1 MAENEGGQNGGAE
14 EPRPEVPNV
23 APNLAVVELRRVM
36 SSLPFFG
43 TGGDGNLGK
52 TSFDAHRLNQMI
64 DLVENGRPSD
74 MEHAGDALWK
84 AGGAIRR
91 AADELS
97 GHIDGVDWEG
107 EAGDS
112 FRNWGRGLVK
122 NSRKLADYSENA
134 GTQIKA
140 SGSGLA
146 TVQKSMPPRDTRL
159 VQKDVKD
166 IPAPAQVEGNKEY
179 AEAAKVEEDRQEAIN
194 QMNRL
199 GSYYTVS
206 NEIMAGQEPPT
217 FGAMPN
223 VGVPRP
229 TSEGELRNG
238 DGGPSSSESPGTVQS
253 EARLATPDGGRETA
267 SGTTQ
272 GPTAVSPVPERNIG
286 TEIDSVAAPPAP
298 APEVGTPQP
307 TSPATPTAQG
317 PSGGPVTP
325 MAPGPMAQGLA
336 SRGTAKAPGIAGTPR
351 ANGQGQVGPVGRTGQ
366 AGMARPGAMG
376 RAANL
381 GPGPGQNGMMGRPG
395 ARGMGP
401 GMIGRAAGPG
411 SMAAGQPMAPRA
423 SRPGGIVGGTP
434 SRAVSGAKAPRI
446 PRGTVVGNEGP
457 TAKSGLRGTFGRIVG
472 STGAPST
479 PRAFVKKLAA
489 GKGGVVGLPRSGG
502 AGRGLGEFT
511 PGGSGLARAGAAGGA
526 MVPGGRG
533 ATTRD
538 EEVENGTRPDYLVED
553 EETWTTGRR
562 GIVPPV
568 IE

>member
-1 MAENEGGQNGGAE
+1 MAGNEDGQSGGAE
-14 EPRPEVPNV
+14 EQPRPEVPNV

-52 TSFDAHRLNQMI
+52 TSFEAHRLNQMI

-91 AADELS
+91 AAEELS
-97 GHIDGVDWEG
+97 GHIDSVDWEG
-107 EAGDS
+107 ESGDA
-112 FRNWGRGLVK
+112 FRTWGRGLVK

-229 TSEGELRNG
+229 GPEDPRSAGEGE
-238 DGGPSSSESPGTVQS
+238 PSSTDSPGTVQS
-253 EARLATPDGGRETA
+253 EARSATPDGGRETA
-267 SGTTQ
+267 SVTTQ
-272 GPTAVSPVPERNIG
+272 GPTAVTPVPERNIG

-298 APEVGTPQP
+298 APEVGTPP
-307 TSPATPTAQG
+307 TTSPATPTAQG
-317 PSGGPVTP
+317 PSAGPVTP
-325 MAPGPMAQGLA
+325 IAPGPTAQGLA
-336 SRGTAKAPGIAGTPR
+336 RSTAKAPGIAGTPR
-351 ANGQGQVGPVGRTGQ
+351 ATGQGPVGPVGRTGQ
-366 AGMARPGAMG
+366 AGMARPGPMG
-376 RAANL
+376 RTANL
-381 GPGPGQNGMMGRPG
+381 GPGPGQNGMTGRPG

-401 GMIGRAAGPG
+401 GMIGRTAGAG
-411 SMAAGQPMAPRA
+411 SMAAGQPTTPRA

-446 PRGTVVGNEGP
+446 PRGTVVGNEGS
-457 TAKSGLRGTFGRIVG
+457 TGKGGLRGTFGRVVG

-479 PRAFVKKLAA
+479 PRAFVKKPAA
-489 GKGGVVGLPRSGG
+489 GRGGVVGLPRSGG

-526 MVPGGRG
+526 MVPGGRVP
-533 ATTRD
+533 TTRD

-562 GIVPPV
+562 GTVPPV

>member
-1 MAENEGGQNGGAE
+1 MAGNEDGQSGGAE
-14 EPRPEVPNV
+14 EQPRPEVPNV

-52 TSFDAHRLNQMI
+52 TSFEAHRLNQMI

-91 AADELS
+91 AAEELS
-97 GHIDGVDWEG
+97 GHIDSVDWEG
-107 EAGDS
+107 ESGDA
-112 FRNWGRGLVK
+112 FRTWGRGLVK

-229 TSEGELRNG
+229 RGGVEGPAETSSTTSTESSRTVEG
-238 DGGPSSSESPGTVQS
+238 
-253 EARLATPDGGRETA
+253 
-267 SGTTQ
+267 
-272 GPTAVSPVPERNIG
+272 VPERRSVTGDVQDRPSSTTTPDQVFVPERQVG
-286 TEIDSVAAPPAP
+286 TEIDSVAAPPVPQAP
-298 APEVGTPQP
+298 VETG
-307 TSPATPTAQG
+307 PALPSPTAT
-317 PSGGPVTP
+317 GGL
-325 MAPGPMAQGLA
+325 G
-336 SRGTAKAPGIAGTPR
+336 
-351 ANGQGQVGPVGRTGQ
+351 
-366 AGMARPGAMG
+366 ARPE
-376 RAANL
+376 R
-381 GPGPGQNGMMGRPG
+381 RPLC
-395 ARGMGP
+395 AC
-401 GMIGRAAGPG
+401 
-411 SMAAGQPMAPRA
+411 
-423 SRPGGIVGGTP
+423 
-434 SRAVSGAKAPRI
+434 
-446 PRGTVVGNEGP
+446 
-457 TAKSGLRGTFGRIVG
+457 LR
-472 STGAPST
+472 
-479 PRAFVKKLAA
+479 
-489 GKGGVVGLPRSGG
+489 
-502 AGRGLGEFT
+502 
-511 PGGSGLARAGAAGGA
+511 
-526 MVPGGRG
+526 
-533 ATTRD
+533 
-538 EEVENGTRPDYLVED
+538 
-553 EETWTTGRR
+553 
-562 GIVPPV
+562 
-568 IE
+568 